1 MAGVKKPV
9 ETYDDAEA
17 FRRAAAG
24 KKPRHAK
31 RGSELP
37 RAPAGIGDK
46 HAALMRLAVYGIS
59 MRFDAG
65 LGFSGWNARTGQR
78 YPAHEDYAA
87 AIKAAEEEAKR

>member
-1 MAGVKKPV
+1 MTKKPV
-9 ETYDDAEA
+9 ETYDDPEA

-24 KKPRHAK
+24 KKPKQAK
-31 RGSELP
+31 RSSASELP

-78 YPAHEDYAA
+78 YSTHDDYAA

>member
-1 MAGVKKPV
+1 VTKKPV
-9 ETYDDAEA
+9 ETYDDPEA

-24 KKPRHAK
+24 KKPQQAGK
-31 RGSELP
+31 GSDIP
-37 RAPAGIGDK
+37 RAPGGVGDK

-65 LGFSGWNARTGQR
+65 LGFSGWNVRTGRRTSTHQ
-78 YPAHEDYAA
+78 DYAA

>member
-1 MAGVKKPV
+1 MTKKVV
-9 ETYDDAEA
+9 ETYDDPEA

-24 KKPRHAK
+24 KKSKQASK
-31 RGSELP
+31 GSDIP

-46 HAALMRLAVYGIS
+46 HTALMRLACLGIS

-65 LGFSGWNARTGQR
+65 LGFSGWNVRTGQR
-78 YPAHEDYAA
+78 YSIHEDYAA

>member
-1 MAGVKKPV
+1 MTKKAV
-9 ETYDDAEA
+9 ETYDDPEA

-24 KKPRHAK
+24 KKPK
-31 RGSELP
+31 QSSKGSELP
-37 RAPAGIGDK
+37 RAPDGEGDK

-65 LGFSGWNARTGQR
+65 VGFSGWNVRTGQR

>member
-1 MAGVKKPV
+1 MTKKPV

-24 KKPRHAK
+24 KRPKQASK
-31 RGSELP
+31 GSEIP
-37 RAPAGIGDK
+37 RAPSGIGDK

-65 LGFSGWNARTGQR
+65 IGFSGWNARTGRR
-78 YPAHEDYAA
+78 YSTHEDYAA
-87 AIKAAEEEAKR
+87 AIKAAEEEARR

>member
-1 MAGVKKPV
+1 MTKKPV
-9 ETYDDAEA
+9 EEYDDPEA

-24 KKPRHAK
+24 KKPKQAGK
-31 RGSELP
+31 GSDIP

-46 HAALMRLAVYGIS
+46 HAALMRLASLGIS

-78 YPAHEDYAA
+78 YPAHQDYAA
-87 AIKAAEEEAKR
+87 AIKAAEEDAKR